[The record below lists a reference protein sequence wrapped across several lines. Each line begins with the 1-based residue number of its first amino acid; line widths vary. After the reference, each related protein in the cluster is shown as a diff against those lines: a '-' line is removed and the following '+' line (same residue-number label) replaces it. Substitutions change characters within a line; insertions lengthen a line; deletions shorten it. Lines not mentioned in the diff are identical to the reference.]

1 MEGSSHH
8 ESSPGLFNMPAHHF
22 QEEAFAIWS
31 DWALCYRPGSEER
44 GLLES
49 VQDRRWL
56 VSIVHHDYKDAE
68 ALWNFLFDG
77 SELI

>member
-1 MEGSSHH
+1 MEGSSYHDY
-8 ESSPGLFNMPAHHF
+8 SLGLFNMPAH
-22 QEEAFAIWS
+22 QEEAFSIWS

-44 GLLES
+44 KLLES

-56 VSIVHHDYKDAE
+56 VSIVHHDYKDSD

-77 SELI
+77 SEPI